1 MFNLK
6 NGKTWHWM
14 YLTIIAGQ
22 QGKNRNAF
30 NRFEGYLARERV
42 DAVQRNMHAICQR
55 KRNEKCG
62 KEESGVEKSIRQ
74 LSKKSALRDVKP
86 YH

>member
-1 MFNLK
+1 MELDVLN
-6 NGKTWHWM
+6 NYSW
-14 YLTIIAGQ
+14 INRE
-22 QGKNRNAF
+22 KNRNAF
-30 NRFEGYLARERV
+30 NGYESYLARERV
-42 DAVQRNMHAICQR
+42 DAVQWNMHAICQR

>member
-1 MFNLK
+1 MDQEEK
-6 NGKTWHWM
+6 
-14 YLTIIAGQ
+14 Y
-22 QGKNRNAF
+22 RNAF
-30 NRFEGYLARERV
+30 NGYESYLARERV
-42 DAVQRNMHAICQR
+42 DAVQWNMHAICQR

-62 KEESGVEKSIRQ
+62 KEESGVGKSIRQ

>member
-1 MFNLK
+1 MALDLLN
-6 NGKTWHWM
+6 NYSW
-14 YLTIIAGQ
+14 I
-22 QGKNRNAF
+22 NRKKIVMHSM
-30 NRFEGYLARERV
+30 GMSLIWQERV
-42 DAVQRNMHAICQR
+42 DAVQWNMHAICQR

>member
-1 MFNLK
+1 M
-6 NGKTWHWM
+6 
-14 YLTIIAGQ
+14 
-22 QGKNRNAF
+22 
-30 NRFEGYLARERV
+30 ARERV
-42 DAVQRNMHAICQR
+42 DAVQWNMHAICQR